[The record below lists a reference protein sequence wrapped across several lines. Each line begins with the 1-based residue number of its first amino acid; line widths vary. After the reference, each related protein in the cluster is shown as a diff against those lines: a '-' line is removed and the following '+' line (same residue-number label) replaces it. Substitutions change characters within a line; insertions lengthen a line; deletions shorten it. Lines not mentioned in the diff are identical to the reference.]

1 MLAVSQAAL
10 VICRGVSLK
19 VKLSNNL
26 LVAVLQAMLAVC
38 RGVKMENHIS
48 DINIQTFRG
57 IRNLELKNVN
67 QINILTGDN
76 NSGKT
81 SILEVIQS
89 YQNPADIRE
98 WRSLLRRNTQGRM
111 TSDITY
117 YEGFYDLFN
126 INDDEKK
133 VEYSILLDS
142 GENHNVS
149 MSAKESLEEILE
161 KDYEKIRGFSI
172 AEGDGQQDDNVRT
185 VAKMEISISL
195 DGKEV
200 REHDIYDGQVM
211 LPYKNDEACAAYA
224 YDGRIIYIS
233 PVRHAEGNVYLRKVL
248 DYPELYEQMLQV
260 LREYD
265 DDIISINYDVDENRY
280 GRGSYK
286 ILSKANRK
294 ALPLN
299 VYGDGMKKAVLLMS
313 AVIAAKD
320 GILLLDEFETAIH
333 TSAMTRTFKWILET
347 CIKLNV
353 QVFLTSHSRE
363 AIDKLLKCSQDS
375 LDKISVYTL
384 YKDDEGMSVRQLSGR
399 KAIEAQDEMGLELR

>member
-1 MLAVSQAAL
+1 MP
-10 VICRGVSLK
+10 VIFRGV
-19 VKLSNNL
+19 
-26 LVAVLQAMLAVC
+26 
-38 RGVKMENHIS
+38 RMEHHIS
-48 DINIQTFRG
+48 DINIKSFRG
-57 IRNLELKNVN
+57 IKNLELKNVN

-76 NSGKT
+76 NNGKT

-98 WRSLLRRNTQGRM
+98 WRSLLRRNGQGRM
-111 TSDITY
+111 SSDITY

-133 VEYSILLDS
+133 IEYSISLNS
-142 GENHNVS
+142 GENHKVS
-149 MSAKESLEEILE
+149 MSAKESVEEILE
-161 KDYEKIRGFSI
+161 KDYESLRGFAI
-172 AEGDGQQDDNVRT
+172 TGGDGQQDDNVRT
-185 VAKMEISISL
+185 VPKMKINISF
-195 DGKEV
+195 DEKAVCEQ
-200 REHDIYDGQVM
+200 EIYDGQVV
-211 LPYKNDEACAAYA
+211 LALKNDEACAEYA

-233 PVRHAEGNVYLRKVL
+233 PVRHAEGSVYLRRVL

-265 DDIISINYDVDENRY
+265 EDIISINYDVDENRY
-280 GRGSYK
+280 GSGSYK

-347 CIKLNV
+347 CVKLNV
-353 QVFLTSHSRE
+353 QVFLTSHSSE
-363 AIDKLLKCSQDS
+363 AIDKLLKCSPDS
-375 LDKISVYTL
+375 LNRISVYTL

>member
-1 MLAVSQAAL
+1 M
-10 VICRGVSLK
+10 IFRGV
-19 VKLSNNL
+19 
-26 LVAVLQAMLAVC
+26 
-38 RGVKMENHIS
+38 RMEHHIS
-48 DINIQTFRG
+48 DINIKSFRG
-57 IRNLELKNVN
+57 IKNLELKNVN

-76 NSGKT
+76 NNGKT

-98 WRSLLRRNTQGRM
+98 WRSLLRRNGQGRM
-111 TSDITY
+111 SSDITY

-126 INDDEKK
+126 INDDQKK
-133 VEYSILLDS
+133 IEYSISLNS
-142 GENHNVS
+142 GENHKVS
-149 MSAKESLEEILE
+149 MSAKESVEEILE
-161 KDYEKIRGFSI
+161 KDYESLRGFAI
-172 AEGDGQQDDNVRT
+172 TGGDGQQDDNVRT
-185 VAKMEISISL
+185 VPKMKINISF
-195 DGKEV
+195 DEKAVCEQ
-200 REHDIYDGQVM
+200 EIYDGQVV
-211 LPYKNDEACAAYA
+211 LALKSDEACAEYA

-233 PVRHAEGNVYLRKVL
+233 PVRHAEGSVYLRRVL

-265 DDIISINYDVDENRY
+265 EDIISINYDVDENRY

-347 CIKLNV
+347 CVKLNV
-353 QVFLTSHSRE
+353 QVFLTSHSSE
-363 AIDKLLKCSQDS
+363 AIDKLLKCSPDS
-375 LDKISVYTL
+375 LNRISVYTL